1 MSHLYKSAHAALQFC
16 SSGLYNATKGKEKVS
31 AKQSGLCVKQIATQ
45 TLVYLKVAS
54 TNSPVRE
61 RDDDKNATTGSG
73 QLVYGKE
80 FQTKVFKVQSGIR
93 YTSAVGFT
101 AVRVTG
107 VTIHDPSCCARLN
120 TPSLTGI
127 PHGV

>member
-1 MSHLYKSAHAALQFC
+1 MCEANCDSDLGLLEGSKYKL
-16 SSGLYNATKGKEKVS
+16 
-31 AKQSGLCVKQIATQ
+31 
-45 TLVYLKVAS
+45 AS
-54 TNSPVRE
+54 KRE